1 MGTVHSSTVVTVSGG
16 FFISTNL
23 IIFKEQWLTLGI
35 TASNSSSGTCTT
47 LMATVPWT
55 RTTLSVWPFATPSSR
70 ARETSIKPLSRRTR
84 RSWLTC
90 GTRSLSW
97 LTSTRMEKFLQ
108 MDSLKESMLLVK
120 AKHLPICHLHSNF
133 SLTLNSEHLMLTVT
147 ALLDSQ
153 NTELTAQTGWH
164 TKTSRILMPLTKNC
178 STMTTKRPVVLL
190 WLATKNC
197 TLNSLATL
205 MSLAM
210 LATSS
215 ALSKL
220 LVEWTEMSF
229 FSVLFRLFQL

>member
-97 LTSTRMEKFLQ
+97 LTSTRMERFQVRNSKRA
-108 MDSLKESMLLVK
+108 LKNQQK
-120 AKHLPICHLHSNF
+120 AKHMPIYLLLSNI
-133 SLTLNSEHLMLTVT
+133 SLTHNSEQLTLTVT

-153 NTELTAQTGWH
+153 H
-164 TKTSRILMPLTKNC
+164 TKISRILMLLTKNC

-205 MSLAM
+205 MKLAM
-210 LATSS
+210 PATSS
-215 ALSKL
+215 ALLK
-220 LVEWTEMSF
+220 
-229 FSVLFRLFQL
+229 

>member
-1 MGTVHSSTVVTVSGG
+1 MGTVHSSTVVTWAGG

-97 LTSTRMEKFLQ
+97 LTSTRMERFQVRSSKRA
-108 MDSLKESMLLVK
+108 LKNQQK
-120 AKHLPICHLHSNF
+120 ANHLPIYLLLSNF
-133 SLTLNSEHLMLTVT
+133 SLTHT

-153 NTELTAQTGWH
+153 NTELTA
-164 TKTSRILMPLTKNC
+164 
-178 STMTTKRPVVLL
+178 
-190 WLATKNC
+190 
-197 TLNSLATL
+197 
-205 MSLAM
+205 
-210 LATSS
+210 
-215 ALSKL
+215 
-220 LVEWTEMSF
+220 
-229 FSVLFRLFQL
+229 

>member
-35 TASNSSSGTCTT
+35 TASNSSSGTRTT

-108 MDSLKESMLLVK
+108 MNSLKINVACKGK
-120 AKHLPICHLHSNF
+120 AFADLPPAFKFFVDAQFRTLDVDGDGTVG
-133 SLTLNSEHLMLTVT
+133 LTEYRVDCVNRM
-147 ALLDSQ
+147 AYKDIKDLDAAY
-153 NTELTAQTGWH
+153 E
-164 TKTSRILMPLTKNC
+164 
-178 STMTTKRPVVLL
+178 
-190 WLATKNC
+190 
-197 TLNSLATL
+197 
-205 MSLAM
+205 
-210 LATSS
+210 
-215 ALSKL
+215 KL
-220 LVEWTEMSF
+220 LNDDDKKAGGITLARYQELYAQFIGNPDESCNACY
-229 FSVLFRLFQL
+229 LFGPLEVIG